1 MPETIEDY
9 VGYADTFSDEET
21 IAKHKHDQA
30 LEWEC
35 DAAKVLVNRKSN

>member
-1 MPETIEDY
+1 MPETVEDY

-30 LEWEC
+30 LE
-35 DAAKVLVNRKSN
+35 